1 MDQIPAGWYPYGP
14 AGERRYWDGT
24 AWTEAFVPQ
33 SPTLQPQPH
42 RRQRAVSIASIACI
56 VLGSALLIGAL
67 FAPWFQ
73 DTSSLASQS
82 SQLAFNLPSI
92 VLAVAAVGLMSLP
105 AYPNRCRIGRR
116 PGGCVGWDR
125 ANR

>member
-24 AWTEAFVPQ
+24 AWTEAFVPP

-82 SQLAFNLPSI
+82 SQLSFNLPSI
-92 VLAVAAVGLMSLP
+92 VLAVAAVGL
-105 AYPNRCRIGRR
+105 REC
-116 PGGCVGWDR
+116 
-125 ANR
+125 ANRSWPAAGSGVPAVEDPGPA